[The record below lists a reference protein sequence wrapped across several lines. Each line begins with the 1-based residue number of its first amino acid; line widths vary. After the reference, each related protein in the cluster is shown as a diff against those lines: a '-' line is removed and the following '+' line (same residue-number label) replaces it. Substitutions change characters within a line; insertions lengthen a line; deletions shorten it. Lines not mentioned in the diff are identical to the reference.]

1 MIISLRYSITSVY
14 YCVKNSKSYLK
25 EWCPLQHHWRR
36 TQDTCGRQIRR
47 FDDSQSWWHDKQETD
62 QTLRRFK
69 SWWHDKH
76 TSDLSPSPWFS
87 LLVNS
92 FVSSGKWVPKEASFF
107 LSCKYSMYRM
117 QFIQHPGYREET
129 NLQWPK
135 FKGLL
140 SHPDNCSQ
148 HCWLVNHVAHDLK
161 YQPVVGF
168 KS

>member
-1 MIISLRYSITSVY
+1 MSLILKSPISIIKTSSALRPGLCGSIGFLQLKDHVREKPKQNSAASLEENTGYM
-14 YCVKNSKSYLK
+14 
-25 EWCPLQHHWRR
+25 W
-36 TQDTCGRQIRR
+36 
-47 FDDSQSWWHDKQETD
+47 ETD
-62 QTLRRFK
+62 QTLRWFK

-92 FVSSGKWVPKEASFF
+92 FVSSSKWVPKEASFF